1 MTQISYWIINFFIGP
16 NCWLL
21 PTFLL
26 SKAREFPP
34 LWIIKKKKKDGRL
47 LRQLQTKTSKRVLGK
62 DGIALGEV

>member
-1 MTQISYWIINFFIGP
+1 MTQISYWIIKFFIGP

-34 LWIIKKKKKDGRL
+34 LWIKKKKKGGRL
-47 LRQLQTKTSKRVLGK
+47 LRQLQTKTSKCVLGK